1 MSKFKTYP
9 EQQLESAL
17 IDAFYHDTDEL
28 IIFIDEDNRILKMNE
43 AAEKVIHMHDNIAG
57 LTRNLCRT
65 CLGVTSEHAL
75 MECRD
80 CFIKREENNQ
90 SFQIFLKD
98 EMGEPK
104 PYSASYVVLKQLK
117 GVKVLTLQNISQQ
130 IKTQEILHQKTITQK
145 IMSAQENERKRISR
159 ELHDSVIQELL
170 NVSVDIRLLKYKT
183 EEEKEK
189 HLQLMEGT
197 ISRLMDD
204 IRNLSLELRPSSL
217 DDLGLVAA
225 FKSHF
230 KQLEK
235 SYGLEVIMD
244 ENIQDMRFSNEIE
257 TSVYRI
263 TQEAILNALKYA
275 NVDEVNVL
283 IQKDDSELT
292 VEISDSGD
300 GFTPGETPKGSGL
313 GLFGM
318 QERAAIVNGH
328 VEINSEKGKGTFVTL
343 TIPL

>member
-1 MSKFKTYP
+1 MSK
-9 EQQLESAL
+9 LEREVNDDGL
-17 IDAFYHDTDEL
+17 VDAFYNDTDEL
-28 IIFIDEDNRILKMNE
+28 IIFIDEKNNILTMNQ
-43 AAEKVIHMHDNIAG
+43 AAQKVIDLHDNIDC

-65 CLGVTSEHAL
+65 CLGVTSENAI

-80 CFIKREENNQ
+80 CFIKREQNNQ
-90 SFQIFLKD
+90 SFQLFLKD
-98 EMGEPK
+98 ENGEPK
-104 PYSASYVVLKQLK
+104 PYSASYVVLKENN
-117 GVKVLTLQNISQQ
+117 GTKVLTLQNISQQ

-145 IMSAQENERKRISR
+145 IISAQENERKRISR

-170 NVSVDIRLLKYKT
+170 NVSVDIRLMKYKT

-189 HLQLMEGT
+189 HLQMMEGS
-197 ISRLMDD
+197 IARLMDD

-225 FKSHF
+225 FNSHF

-235 SYGLEVIMD
+235 SYGLEVNMD
-244 ENIQDMRFSNEIE
+244 EDIGNIRFSNEIE
-257 TSVYRI
+257 TAVYRI

-275 NVDEVNVL
+275 NVDEVNVF
-283 IQKDDSELT
+283 IQKDETELT

-300 GFTPGETPKGSGL
+300 GFTPGDTPKGSGL
-313 GLFGM
+313 GFFGM

-328 VEINSEKGKGTFVTL
+328 VEINSETGKGTFVTL

>member
-1 MSKFKTYP
+1 MSNPSEK
-9 EQQLESAL
+9 QLESAL
-17 IDAFYHDTDEL
+17 IDAFYHDTEEM
-28 IIFIDEDNRILKMNE
+28 IIFIDEHNHIFKMNR
-43 AAEKVIHMHDNIAG
+43 AAEKVINLQDNMVG
-57 LTRNLCRT
+57 LMKSICNT
-65 CLGVTSEHAL
+65 CLGVTSEYAL

-197 ISRLMDD
+197 ISRLMND

-225 FKSHF
+225 FNSHF

-235 SYGLEVIMD
+235 NYGLEVTLD
-244 ENIQDMRFSNEIE
+244 ENIGNTRFSSEIE
-257 TSVYRI
+257 TAVYRI
-263 TQEAILNALKYA
+263 AQEAVLNALKYA
-275 NVDEVNVL
+275 NVVEVNVL
-283 IQKDDSELT
+283 IQKDERELT
-292 VEISDSGD
+292 LEISDSGD
-300 GFTPGETPKGSGL
+300 GFTPGDTPKGSGL

-318 QERAAIVNGH
+318 QERAAIVNGR
-328 VEINSEKGKGTFVTL
+328 VEINSQLGKGTFVTL